1 MGAVQPPSSPQVP
14 AVRSPMAVPG
24 PLPQQQHQPR
34 PQPQTAGQPQGLPQ
48 QPKSRIDPNQIP
60 SPIQV
65 QDQDQLLFSE
75 QYYGTCSKGVIP
87 LSTTQVRVVDQG
99 MLIHCKIRP
108 FN

>member
-1 MGAVQPPSSPQVP
+1 
-14 AVRSPMAVPG
+14 MAVPG
-24 PLPQQQHQPR
+24 PLPQQQHQP
-34 PQPQTAGQPQGLPQ
+34 AGQPQGLPQ